1 MQYSYE
7 ANLTPIVFIDSTYT
21 IDKDNRSI
29 VIPENTVKGF
39 NLIIINKDLHKVYS
53 ESDYEHI

>member
-7 ANLTPIVFIDSTYT
+7 VNLTPIVFIDSTYT
-21 IDKDNRSI
+21 IDKDDRSI

-39 NLIIINKDLHKVYS
+39 NLIIINKDLHTVYS

>member
-21 IDKDNRSI
+21 IDKDDRNI
-29 VIPENTVKGF
+29 IIPENTVKGF
-39 NLIIINKDLHKVYS
+39 NLTIINKDLHTVYS

>member
-21 IDKDNRSI
+21 IDKDDRSI
-29 VIPENTVKGF
+29 IIPENTVKGF
-39 NLIIINKDLHKVYS
+39 NLIISFSFISQILL
-53 ESDYEHI
+53 